1 MSKRPTYS
9 EKVESAQQETAH
21 QKRPVEIKRDLLTQ
35 TEQDEI
41 EKERFESDF
50 IFRTETYTFLQRDL
64 RTSKETC
71 GHQKRPIYLKRS
83 LLIRPQTCG
92 KKTKISEKRI
102 MHIKRDQYTSKE
114 TEIQKKETYE
124 KRWSVHQK
132 TPVQIKRDVPTR
144 PTNWKE
150 STHSNRDGMH
160 ANQ

>member
-41 EKERFESDF
+41 AKERFESDF

-71 GHQKRPIYLKRS
+71 GHQKRPTHIQRDLRTSKETYLLETKPTHSTTDLREKDQNFRKENHAHKKRP
-83 LLIRPQTCG
+83 I
-92 KKTKISEKRI
+92 
-102 MHIKRDQYTSKE
+102 HIKRDRNTK
-114 TEIQKKETYE
+114 
-124 KRWSVHQK
+124 
-132 TPVQIKRDVPTR
+132 KRDI
-144 PTNWKE
+144 
-150 STHSNRDGMH
+150 
-160 ANQ
+160 